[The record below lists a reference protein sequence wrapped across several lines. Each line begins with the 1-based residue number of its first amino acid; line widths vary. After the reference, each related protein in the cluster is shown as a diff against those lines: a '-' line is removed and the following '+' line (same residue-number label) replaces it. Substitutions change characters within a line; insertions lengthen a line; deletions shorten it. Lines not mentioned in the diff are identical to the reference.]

1 MTTSQ
6 NGYRSVIQVTGLES
20 DEGLGLIEIV
30 VSMFMLAVLA
40 LALLPLLVN
49 GLKLSTANTTQATA
63 TQLVAERMQLAQ
75 YAGPVCTN
83 VRNLAG
89 TTVVTDSRGVQL
101 QVTTTTGACNGSSTI
116 AMSAAAVRLDTN
128 VTLANA
134 STLVYVGD

>member
-1 MTTSQ
+1 MTNLPTELS
-6 NGYRSVIQVTGLES
+6 S
-20 DEGLGLIEIV
+20 DTQFDEARDAGLGLVEIV
-30 VSMFMLAVLA
+30 VSMFMLALVA
-40 LALLPLLVN
+40 LAMLPLLVA
-49 GLKLSTANTTQATA
+49 GLKASTSNTTQATA

-75 YAGPVCTN
+75 YAGPVCSN

-116 AMSAAAVRLDTN
+116 PMSAAAVRLDTN